1 MKQKY
6 DEKIQ
11 RQLDK
16 PQTWFV
22 KYFPVRI
29 GNVNFEQRIARQ
41 VVYDFKDGKSYEL
54 VARETAKYMK
64 NTYGKDCKSIVFSC
78 VPASST
84 EKNEIR
90 YKAFSARVCELSGAI
105 NGFEHVRVIGER
117 LTIHDHRK
125 AEKEVRKASII
136 EFDNDFFKEKKVVV
150 FDDVITKGL
159 SYANYANQIEELGGN
174 VLGGVFLA
182 RTHYKVN

>member
-1 MKQKY
+1 MKKY
-6 DEKIQ
+6 DESIE
-11 RQLDK
+11 RQLAK

-29 GNVNFEQRIARQ
+29 GNATFEQKLARQ
-41 VVYDFKDGKSYEL
+41 AVYDFKDGKSYEL

-64 NTYGKDCKSIVFSC
+64 TTYGKDCSEIVFSC
-78 VPASST
+78 VPASSYA
-84 EKNEIR
+84 KNEIR
-90 YKAFSARVCELSGAI
+90 YKAFSQRVCELTGAI
-105 NGFEHVRVIGER
+105 NGFQHVKVIGER
-117 LTIHDHRK
+117 LAIHENRK
-125 AEKEVRKASII
+125 MEKEVRKACII
-136 EFDNDFFKEKKVVV
+136 DFDEDFFKGKKVLV

-159 SYANYANQIEELGGN
+159 SYANYANQVESYGAE